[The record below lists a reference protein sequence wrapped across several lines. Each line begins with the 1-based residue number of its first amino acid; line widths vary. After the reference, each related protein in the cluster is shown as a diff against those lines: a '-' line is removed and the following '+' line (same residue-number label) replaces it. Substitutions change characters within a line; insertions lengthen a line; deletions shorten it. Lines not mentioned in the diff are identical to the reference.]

1 MGLRSRGRVELRYN
15 QLNGEDELILTKR
28 QITKIKK
35 SIENGTGTDIKIS
48 QTQIRNSV
56 KRGGKSIH

>member
-1 MGLRSRGRVELRYN
+1 MGLRPRGRVELRYN
-15 QLNGEDELILTKR
+15 QLNGEDELMLTKR

-56 KRGGKSIH
+56 KGGGKSIH